1 MIENKGDIPK
11 WVLFTVAICSVLLLT
26 DPHSSLTTI
35 ALISASLLLMPY
47 PVAFI
52 PLIMVSSVSSS
63 ITVVPGLAA
72 IFYYIPLYLLSCIIR
87 KKRKVRIKN
96 FLPLIFVFAFW
107 LLVSS
112 YNSVSGET
120 ALALRML
127 IAIIPLAFGALFIM
141 NLRDLNKLMVI
152 TAIFSSIYIIAKLI
166 YSPILYSTG
175 DELVMTSVNSGLTIA
190 KEINQNTLAQFLLIN
205 YLIVFVSAIEQKKNL
220 LFLFCLPQLS
230 SMLLTGSRTIFLS
243 AIIISLI
250 VFILSTSISKTKK
263 IALILVILFLGSSIM
278 GFIVQTNSRMAF
290 DTIIEDRG
298 SGRFDTWEKLFQYTI
313 PDNLLLGIGFGRE
326 NYTRL
331 GYLVDGDNLYVDILT
346 QLGLVGLIIFFY
358 LLFTIFFNL
367 RKIKTPYSKV
377 AQSLILFILLGGI
390 GETMFD
396 SFLCWYVIFFCAITI
411 VGSKFIGNQFIKG

>member
-1 MIENKGDIPK
+1 
-11 WVLFTVAICSVLLLT
+11 
-26 DPHSSLTTI
+26 
-35 ALISASLLLMPY
+35 
-47 PVAFI
+47 
-52 PLIMVSSVSSS
+52 
-63 ITVVPGLAA
+63 
-72 IFYYIPLYLLSCIIR
+72 
-87 KKRKVRIKN
+87 
-96 FLPLIFVFAFW
+96 
-107 LLVSS
+107 
-112 YNSVSGET
+112 
-120 ALALRML
+120 
-127 IAIIPLAFGALFIM
+127 
-141 NLRDLNKLMVI
+141 
-152 TAIFSSIYIIAKLI
+152 
-166 YSPILYSTG
+166 
-175 DELVMTSVNSGLTIA
+175 
-190 KEINQNTLAQFLLIN
+190 
-205 YLIVFVSAIEQKKNL
+205 
-220 LFLFCLPQLS
+220 
-230 SMLLTGSRTIFLS
+230 
-243 AIIISLI
+243 
-250 VFILSTSISKTKK
+250 
-263 IALILVILFLGSSIM
+263 M

>member
-243 AIIISLI
+243 AIIISL
-250 VFILSTSISKTKK
+250 
-263 IALILVILFLGSSIM
+263 
-278 GFIVQTNSRMAF
+278 
-290 DTIIEDRG
+290 DII
-298 SGRFDTWEKLFQYTI
+298 
-313 PDNLLLGIGFGRE
+313 
-326 NYTRL
+326 
-331 GYLVDGDNLYVDILT
+331 
-346 QLGLVGLIIFFY
+346 
-358 LLFTIFFNL
+358 
-367 RKIKTPYSKV
+367 
-377 AQSLILFILLGGI
+377 
-390 GETMFD
+390 
-396 SFLCWYVIFFCAITI
+396 
-411 VGSKFIGNQFIKG
+411 